1 MALFWIAAV
10 AVMLA
15 GLMVKEFFRI
25 MPRRIASP
33 ARQR

>member
-15 GLMVKEFFRI
+15 GLMVKEFFR
-25 MPRRIASP
+25 MTPQWIASP
-33 ARQR
+33 ARKR